1 MTSPANGTNG
11 NQQQESG
18 TYEVPPF
25 APEQPK
31 GSPAGSMTPEEF
43 EQLCR
48 SIGDTVGK
56 GLAAG
61 GSALGSAIGQA
72 VGSYQ
77 QHSAKKAE
85 KMRQAL
91 AHQQELAAQQQA
103 AAAEKRA
110 KAARTRAINARFTPV
125 KGKSNAGVWMSALG
139 GIFTVS
145 FANVAMEELMSV
157 IAVQSP
163 EYFFDYLLPPLIAL
177 GLSIWLLAA
186 GINRLRAGSALK
198 SIKRIT
204 GSREVV
210 TIQEL
215 SAQMQKSPAK
225 LTALCRKLIKNGS
238 LPQGHL
244 DDNATCLMVTD
255 NAYHYYRQ
263 AQADE
268 AQRRKKSLEEEQ
280 TRPSSRKT
288 GEPSRLTDAQK
299 TFLKEG
305 EHYVQQ
311 MKDLDAAIDD
321 EEVSRK
327 IVAIEELVSRILA
340 RAAEEPSLIDGMT
353 RFTNIY
359 LPTTIKLLTAYDAL
373 EEQPVQ
379 GSNIASSRQEIEQTL
394 DVLQAAYEKQL
405 DEMFQDMSMDVSS
418 DISVLKAMLAQEGL
432 TESPLKPT
440 DK

>member
-1 MTSPANGTNG
+1 
-11 NQQQESG
+11 
-18 TYEVPPF
+18 
-25 APEQPK
+25 
-31 GSPAGSMTPEEF
+31 
-43 EQLCR
+43 
-48 SIGDTVGK
+48 
-56 GLAAG
+56 
-61 GSALGSAIGQA
+61 
-72 VGSYQ
+72 
-77 QHSAKKAE
+77 
-85 KMRQAL
+85 
-91 AHQQELAAQQQA
+91 
-103 AAAEKRA
+103 
-110 KAARTRAINARFTPV
+110 
-125 KGKSNAGVWMSALG
+125 
-139 GIFTVS
+139 
-145 FANVAMEELMSV
+145 
-157 IAVQSP
+157 
-163 EYFFDYLLPPLIAL
+163 
-177 GLSIWLLAA
+177 
-186 GINRLRAGSALK
+186 
-198 SIKRIT
+198 
-204 GSREVV
+204 
-210 TIQEL
+210 
-215 SAQMQKSPAK
+215 MQKSPAK

-244 DDNATCLMVTD
+244 DDSATCLMVTD

-288 GEPSRLTDAQK
+288 GEPSRLTGAQK
-299 TFLKEG
+299 AFLKEG

-432 TESPLKPT
+432 TESPFKPT